1 MTEKVREAILTV
13 IERKRRDGDVLPYAT
28 SVEVAHLLRMEVD
41 EVERIAEQAEGITK
55 GRTSD
60 YSWYHE

>member
-41 EVERIAEQAEGITK
+41 EVERIADGMERVKALNLEF
-55 GRTSD
+55 
-60 YSWYHE
+60 YYE